1 MAASSLD
8 SKQLPRLHEGAVLA
22 EINECFIK
30 PQERT
35 IWNVLVLSAEVGLG
49 VIYVLP
55 QNALSGRPKTKGTDH
70 ANKPIFIN

>member
-1 MAASSLD
+1 LAASRLD

-22 EINECFIK
+22 EINKCFIK

-49 VIYVLP
+49 LFYVHF
-55 QNALSGRPKTKGTDH
+55 QEGQKQKALTMQTSP
-70 ANKPIFIN
+70 FS

>member
-8 SKQLPRLHEGAVLA
+8 SKQLSRLHEGAVLA

-35 IWNVLVLSAEVGLG
+35 IWNVLVLSAEGGLKL
-49 VIYVLP
+49 IYVMP
-55 QNALSGRPKTKGTDH
+55 QSAIAGRPKTKGTDR